1 VQASIVAL
9 VAALAGIIIER
20 LGETIPGLRIIGDAL
35 IMGAFIIAI
44 TAFLLFMKAQFF
56 SAGQDEIMWSGD
68 R

>member
-1 VQASIVAL
+1 MQASIVAL

-56 SAGQDEIMWSGD
+56 GAGQDEIMWSGD